1 MVRYQDVEDSS
12 VDELRVVHILIF
24 MSYGN
29 KELFKKY
36 GSGFVDVV
44 CSMLLTEERMS
55 DQLFGAAI
63 RFLTRVGGKIS
74 HYHNENITDQKVKSH
89 IVSCLALFD
98 ENPAANWRY
107 KECAIYLVDS
117 LGNRV
122 ADVESFFRL
131 YIVPELESQDDS
143 VQTLVDSINSVQ
155 ANFFDDFL
163 AEFWIPNVKSI
174 NGTYKLEDKPYFE
187 IQDPLKEIKDPKR
200 FLLTSLANLSSQ
212 FRGRFPPIIIR
223 YLSSANQATLLQLC
237 NSFNLNIV

>member
-1 MVRYQDVEDSS
+1 
-12 VDELRVVHILIF
+12 

-63 RFLTRVGGKIS
+63 RFLTRVGGTVACYFSKEIS

-89 IVSCLALFD
+89 IVSCLPLFD
-98 ENPAANWRY
+98 ENPTANWRY

-131 YIVPELESQDDS
+131 YIVPELESQDVNAFPMLKAAS
-143 VQTLVDSINSVQ
+143 LK
-155 ANFFDDFL
+155 FL
-163 AEFWIPNVKSI
+163 TTFQRIPNVKSI
-174 NGTYKLEDKPYFE
+174 NGTYKVSVVASSKLLCESPLLLDPAAEVLCGKLLDGIVTLLSQLEDKPYFE

-212 FRGRFPPIIIR
+212 FHQTVESDKF
-223 YLSSANQATLLQLC
+223 SAA
-237 NSFNLNIV
+237 